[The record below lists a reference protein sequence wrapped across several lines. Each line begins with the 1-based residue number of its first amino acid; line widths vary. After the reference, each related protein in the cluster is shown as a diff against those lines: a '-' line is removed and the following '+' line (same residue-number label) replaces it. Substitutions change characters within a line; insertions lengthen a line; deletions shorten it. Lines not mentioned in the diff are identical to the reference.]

1 MSRNT
6 LCAIYLLIAI
16 STVHSASYYYRA
28 GREVI
33 VPTIEEVKEV
43 ISELKKDGPVV
54 VEEDVLLV
62 QPTPETDAAAPEVVL
77 PLVPEPVAHVVR
89 SVPSV
94 VETVVPIVENVE
106 TNNVVAAETVV
117 VDDEARAKPSSNI
130 GTLRLENI
138 EVIQPDVKPEKVAT
152 VAETVK
158 IAAVQAIE
166 KQNEES
172 ANSDIAKPVEVMT
185 ETKVEEAPVAPVVKS
200 VPVVENDEPVAIN
213 APVEAVVP
221 AVVESV
227 EKVDKVQ
234 ESVRSADPEPAKPE
248 VVKDEKPIEM
258 VETEK
263 VETEKIAEKAI
274 EVPAEKSVEV
284 PAEKPVEVPAEKP
297 VEVPVE
303 KSVEVPAEKSV
314 EVPAEKSVEVPA
326 KEVRQ
331 QAAQPS
337 PLDTIST
344 AFSNLQ
350 NTFQNAIQ
358 NTPLISSIF
367 RPQTQSD
374 AQASAETPALAL
386 NTAEVAPTVA
396 SNVALPA
403 TPLASSTAAPNF
415 LQNVQNAI
423 SSLTSNILRPT
434 TAPSS
439 AAAPAAVPEAAP
451 PVIVSGTRGSDDDSV
466 EIVQNIEVDVNDKVD
481 LAKQKSQ

>member
-1 MSRNT
+1 MSRNI

-33 VPTIEEVKEV
+33 VPAIEEVKEV
-43 ISELKKDGPVV
+43 VSELKKDGPAI
-54 VEEDVLLV
+54 VEEDILLV
-62 QPTPETDAAAPEVVL
+62 QPTPETVDAAVPAVMLPET
-77 PLVPEPVAHVVR
+77 PVALVVK
-89 SVPSV
+89 SEPSV

-106 TNNVVAAETVV
+106 TNNVAAAEKVA
-117 VDDEARAKPSSNI
+117 VDDEARAKLSSSL

-172 ANSDIAKPVEVMT
+172 VDSAVEIAKPVEVLT
-185 ETKVEEAPVAPVVKS
+185 EIKAEDAPVVKS
-200 VPVVENDEPVAIN
+200 VPVVENVEPVAVK
-213 APVEAVVP
+213 APVDAVVP

-227 EKVDKVQ
+227 DKVDKVH

-248 VVKDEKPIEM
+248 VVKDEKIEKPIEM
-258 VETEK
+258 
-263 VETEKIAEKAI
+263 VETEKIAEKAVEVPAERSV

-284 PAEKPVEVPAEKP
+284 PA
-297 VEVPVE
+297 E

-326 KEVRQ
+326 KVRQ

-337 PLDTIST
+337 PLDAIQT
-344 AFSNLQ
+344 AISNLQ
-350 NTFQNAIQ
+350 NSVTNTFQNALQ
-358 NTPLISSIF
+358 NTPIISSIF

-374 AQASAETPALAL
+374 TQAGAETSAVAL

-415 LQNVQNAI
+415 LQNVQQAI

-439 AAAPAAVPEAAP
+439 AAAAPAAVPEAAP
-451 PVIVSGTRGSDDDSV
+451 PVIVSGTRGSDDGSV
-466 EIVQNIEVDVNDKVD
+466 EIVENIEVDVNDKVD

>member
-1 MSRNT
+1 MSRNI

-54 VEEDVLLV
+54 VEEEVLLV
-62 QPTPETDAAAPEVVL
+62 QPTPETVDAAAPAE
-77 PLVPEPVAHVVR
+77 LVPAELAVAVK

-106 TNNVVAAETVV
+106 TNSVVAAETVA

-172 ANSDIAKPVEVMT
+172 INSVVETAKPVEVLT
-185 ETKVEEAPVAPVVKS
+185 ETKVEDAPVVKS
-200 VPVVENDEPVAIN
+200 VPVVENAEPVAIK
-213 APVEAVVP
+213 APIEAVVP

-248 VVKDEKPIEM
+248 VVKDEKIEKPIEM
-258 VETEK
+258 
-263 VETEKIAEKAI
+263 VETEKIAEKAV
-274 EVPAEKSVEV
+274 EVPVEKSVEV
-284 PAEKPVEVPAEKP
+284 PAEKP
-297 VEVPVE
+297 
-303 KSVEVPAEKSV
+303 VEVPAEKSV

-337 PLDTIST
+337 PLDAIQT
-344 AFSNLQ
+344 AISNLQ
-350 NTFQNAIQ
+350 NTVTNTFQNAIQ
-358 NTPLISSIF
+358 NSKYF
-367 RPQTQSD
+367 
-374 AQASAETPALAL
+374 
-386 NTAEVAPTVA
+386 V
-396 SNVALPA
+396 
-403 TPLASSTAAPNF
+403 
-415 LQNVQNAI
+415 
-423 SSLTSNILRPT
+423 
-434 TAPSS
+434 
-439 AAAPAAVPEAAP
+439 
-451 PVIVSGTRGSDDDSV
+451 
-466 EIVQNIEVDVNDKVD
+466 
-481 LAKQKSQ
+481 

>member
-54 VEEDVLLV
+54 IEEEVLLV
-62 QPTPETDAAAPEVVL
+62 QPTPETVDAAAPAVVAPEDL
-77 PLVPEPVAHVVR
+77 PIVLR

-106 TNNVVAAETVV
+106 TNNVVAAETVA

-172 ANSDIAKPVEVMT
+172 VNSAVEIVKPVEVLT
-185 ETKVEEAPVAPVVKS
+185 ETKVEDTPVVKS
-200 VPVVENDEPVAIN
+200 IPVENAEPVAIK
-213 APVEAVVP
+213 APIEAVVP

-227 EKVDKVQ
+227 EKVEKVQ
-234 ESVRSADPEPAKPE
+234 ESMRSADPEPAKPE
-248 VVKDEKPIEM
+248 VVKDEKIEKPIEM
-258 VETEK
+258 
-263 VETEKIAEKAI
+263 VETEKIAEKAV
-274 EVPAEKSVEV
+274 EVPAEKPIEV
-284 PAEKPVEVPAEKP
+284 PAEKPVEVPAAKP
-297 VEVPVE
+297 
-303 KSVEVPAEKSV
+303 VEVPAEKSV
-314 EVPAEKSVEVPA
+314 ELPA

-337 PLDTIST
+337 PLDAIQT
-344 AFSNLQ
+344 AISNLQ
-350 NTFQNAIQ
+350 NTVTNTFQNAIQ
-358 NTPLISSIF
+358 NSKYF
-367 RPQTQSD
+367 
-374 AQASAETPALAL
+374 
-386 NTAEVAPTVA
+386 V
-396 SNVALPA
+396 
-403 TPLASSTAAPNF
+403 
-415 LQNVQNAI
+415 
-423 SSLTSNILRPT
+423 
-434 TAPSS
+434 
-439 AAAPAAVPEAAP
+439 
-451 PVIVSGTRGSDDDSV
+451 
-466 EIVQNIEVDVNDKVD
+466 
-481 LAKQKSQ
+481 

>member
-1 MSRNT
+1 MSRNV

-43 ISELKKDGPVV
+43 ISEVKKDGP
-54 VEEDVLLV
+54 EIFDE
-62 QPTPETDAAAPEVVL
+62 AALFASVPQG
-77 PLVPEPVAHVVR
+77 PEPVAHVVR
-89 SVPSV
+89 SAPSV

-106 TNNVVAAETVV
+106 TNNVVAAETVA
-117 VDDEARAKPSSNI
+117 VDDEARAKPSSSI

-172 ANSDIAKPVEVMT
+172 VNSAVEIAKPVEVLT
-185 ETKVEEAPVAPVVKS
+185 ETKVEDAPVVKS
-200 VPVVENDEPVAIN
+200 VPVVEIAEPVAIK
-213 APVEAVVP
+213 APIEAVVP

-274 EVPAEKSVEV
+274 EVLAEKAVEVLAEKPVEV

-297 VEVPVE
+297 VEVP
-303 KSVEVPAEKSV
+303 
-314 EVPAEKSVEVPA
+314 AEKSVEVPA

-331 QAAQPS
+331 TAQPS
-337 PLDTIST
+337 PLDAIQT
-344 AFSNLQ
+344 AITNLQ
-350 NTFQNAIQ
+350 NTVSNTFQNAIQ
-358 NTPLISSIF
+358 NSKYFVRI
-367 RPQTQSD
+367 D
-374 AQASAETPALAL
+374 HL
-386 NTAEVAPTVA
+386 NV
-396 SNVALPA
+396 
-403 TPLASSTAAPNF
+403 
-415 LQNVQNAI
+415 
-423 SSLTSNILRPT
+423 
-434 TAPSS
+434 
-439 AAAPAAVPEAAP
+439 
-451 PVIVSGTRGSDDDSV
+451 
-466 EIVQNIEVDVNDKVD
+466 K
-481 LAKQKSQ
+481 